1 MLMTMS
7 WERPCFTALLQQK
20 NVALMI
26 IIYSDFASVRG
37 SGQLGA
43 AVVSDVMGSQEL
55 SSSKDNN
62 IYFGK

>member
-20 NVALMI
+20 NVA
-26 IIYSDFASVRG
+26 DFASVRG

-43 AVVSDVMGSQEL
+43 AVVSDVMESQEL
-55 SSSKDNN
+55 SSS
-62 IYFGK
+62 

>member
-7 WERPCFTALLQQK
+7 WERPRFTALLQQK
-20 NVALMI
+20 NVALVI
-26 IIYSDFASVRG
+26 TYPDFASVRG

-43 AVVSDVMGSQEL
+43 AVVSDVTGRQEL
-55 SSSKDNN
+55 SSFKDNN

>member
-20 NVALMI
+20 NVALI
-26 IIYSDFASVRG
+26 ITYPDFSSVRG
-37 SGQLGA
+37 SGQLGV
-43 AVVSDVMGSQEL
+43 AVVSDVTGSQEL

-62 IYFGK
+62 IYLGK

>member
-20 NVALMI
+20 KNIALI
-26 IIYSDFASVRG
+26 ITSPDFASVRG

-43 AVVSDVMGSQEL
+43 AVVSDVTGRQEL